1 MKNLSRG
8 AWLAIAAVTAVP
20 ATVAIAKTAQHADW
34 RMSSETRS
42 RLEDGR
48 LAMVKVALRLT
59 PDQEKLWAPLEQ
71 QLRDTFKARETKRAE
86 RIEKRKERKAE
97 QADKHEHKHARR
109 DLAARY
115 EKISQRL
122 SDRAERMKAF
132 SAAFTPFYASLS
144 DEQKAALRP
153 LMRNLVPGVGR
164 HHGHGSR
171 WAFGGWGPD
180 GGPRGHH
187 HHRHHRWS
195 GDHNAPAMQ
204 DNGQQNND
212 NNDNGPTQAEPDNKG

>member
-1 MKNLSRG
+1 MRNLSRG
-8 AWLAIAAVTAVP
+8 AWLAIAAIAAVP

-34 RMSSETRS
+34 RLSPETRS

-59 PDQEKLWAPLEQ
+59 PDQEKHWSPLEQ
-71 QLRDTFKARETKRAE
+71 QVRDTFKAHEAKRAE

-97 QADKHEHKHARR
+97 QTDKREHKHRDLAARYQKVSQRLSDRAERIEKRKERKAEQTDKREHKHR

-122 SDRAERMKAF
+122 SDRAERVKAF

-153 LMRNLVPGVGR
+153 LMRNLAPGIGR
-164 HHGHGSR
+164 HSGHGSR
-171 WAFGGWGPD
+171 
-180 GGPRGHH
+180 
-187 HHRHHRWS
+187 
-195 GDHNAPAMQ
+195 
-204 DNGQQNND
+204 
-212 NNDNGPTQAEPDNKG
+212 

>member
-8 AWLAIAAVTAVP
+8 AWLAIAAITAVP

-34 RMSSETRS
+34 RLSPETRS

-59 PDQEKLWAPLEQ
+59 PEQEKLWSPLEQ
-71 QLRDTFKARETKRAE
+71 QVRDTFKAHEAKRAE

-97 QADKHEHKHARR
+97 QTDKREHKHR

-115 EKISQRL
+115 QKVSQRL

-153 LMRNLVPGVGR
+153 LMRNLTPGIGR
-164 HHGHGSR
+164 HHGYGSR
-171 WAFGGWGPD
+171 WAFGGWGPG

-187 HHRHHRWS
+187 HHHRRWN

-204 DNGQQNND
+204 DNGQQDND
-212 NNDNGPTQAEPDNKG
+212 NNDSAPTQAEPDNKG

>member
-8 AWLAIAAVTAVP
+8 AWLAIAAITAVP

-34 RMSSETRS
+34 RLSSETRS

-71 QLRDTFKARETKRAE
+71 QVRDTFKAREEKRAE
-86 RIEKRKERKAE
+86 RIEKRKERKAK
-97 QADKHEHKHARR
+97 QADKREHKHR

-122 SDRAERMKAF
+122 SNRAERMKAF

-153 LMRNLVPGVGR
+153 LMRNLTRGVGR
-164 HHGHGSR
+164 HHGRHGHGSR
-171 WAFGGWGPD
+171 WAFGGWGPG

-187 HHRHHRWS
+187 HHHHHRWG
-195 GDHNAPAMQ
+195 GDHNAPSMQ

-212 NNDNGPTQAEPDNKG
+212 SNDNGATEPDNKG